1 MFDWKD
7 DLFKLAES
15 ECYICHKKIQYNESS
30 FSLYYQLRKSK
41 EVRPFA
47 TICSECH
54 KKAGSPEK
62 VIIVI

>member
-1 MFDWKD
+1 MITNDF
-7 DLFKLAES
+7 FKLAES
-15 ECYICHKKIQYNESS
+15 ECYICHKKIQYNKPS
-30 FSLYYQLRKSK
+30 FPLYYQSRESK
-41 EVRPFA
+41 DIRPFN